1 MRKIYGILLLLLIA
15 GLFTPA
21 FTQDTLQNTVKDT
34 LNTVVTA
41 TPAVQDP
48 PPAPHHHISEDP
60 ALSLS
65 SVLRGLL
72 GIVVLLGIS
81 LLASTNRKA
90 IRWKQIG
97 IALALQ
103 FLIAVLVL
111 KVPQVQFIFEIVGKF
126 FVKILSFTD
135 AGSEFLFK
143 AFGSNQMEWQLLNF
157 AFKILP
163 VIIFFSALT
172 SLLFYLGIL
181 QKIVWLFAWVMKK
194 TMKLSGSESL
204 AAAANIFLGQTEA
217 PLLIKPYI
225 SGMTRSEIMCLM
237 TGGMATI
244 AGSVF
249 AAFIGFLGGDD
260 PESQLYFAKHLL
272 TASVM
277 SAPAAIAAAKI
288 ILPETESFSTSMDV
302 SKEKIG
308 TNFLEAIANGTSE
321 GIKLAVNVAG
331 MLLVFIAM
339 VAMLNFFFYKIG
351 DITGLNGEIAELSEG
366 RYDKFSF
373 EFILGYLCAPFCWL
387 LGVPSEDIFVVGQ
400 LLGQKTVLNEFYAYG
415 TMGEYIKEG
424 GKFVHMK
431 SVIMVT
437 YMLCGFANF
446 ASIGIQIGGIGA
458 LAPDKKS
465 VLSQLGF
472 RALIGG
478 TVASLFTAVIIGM
491 FY

>member
-1 MRKIYGILLLLLIA
+1 MRKLYGILLLLLIA

-81 LLASTNRKA
+81 LLASANRKA
-90 IRWKQIG
+90 IRWRQIG
-97 IALALQ
+97 IALSLQ

-260 PESQLYFAKHLL
+260 PNRNYTSPNISSQHL
-272 TASVM
+272 
-277 SAPAAIAAAKI
+277 
-288 ILPETESFSTSMDV
+288 
-302 SKEKIG
+302 
-308 TNFLEAIANGTSE
+308 
-321 GIKLAVNVAG
+321 
-331 MLLVFIAM
+331 
-339 VAMLNFFFYKIG
+339 
-351 DITGLNGEIAELSEG
+351 
-366 RYDKFSF
+366 
-373 EFILGYLCAPFCWL
+373 
-387 LGVPSEDIFVVGQ
+387 
-400 LLGQKTVLNEFYAYG
+400 
-415 TMGEYIKEG
+415 
-424 GKFVHMK
+424 
-431 SVIMVT
+431 
-437 YMLCGFANF
+437 
-446 ASIGIQIGGIGA
+446 
-458 LAPDKKS
+458 
-465 VLSQLGF
+465 
-472 RALIGG
+472 
-478 TVASLFTAVIIGM
+478 
-491 FY
+491 